1 MSVRPSASASV
12 TSFQLFY
19 VSRRWRR
26 CRRCHFLCLAF
37 YNPPLLPLLLL
48 LLLLRPSTFGHH
60 KYHLGLSAMRVSG
73 EGKGSRGTFETRSK
87 AKTIASGLV
96 WSCACICMA
105 LFIPLLL
112 CYMKRA
118 AAAAA
123 AALHFAN
130 GAVFYLEPLLQRVH
144 LPPRVCYVAQR
155 SRCSF

>member
-48 LLLLRPSTFGHH
+48 LLLRPSTFGHH

-73 EGKGSRGTFETRSK
+73 EGKGSRGTFVRRRRSRPLER
-87 AKTIASGLV
+87 ASERGSE
-96 WSCACICMA
+96 SCDVVFVSSLNRWHPVHAEYMA
-105 LFIPLLL
+105 LRK
-112 CYMKRA
+112 KRA
-118 AAAAA
+118 
-123 AALHFAN
+123 FDPSCRPKN
-130 GAVFYLEPLLQRVH
+130 KGCR
-144 LPPRVCYVAQR
+144 
-155 SRCSF
+155 